1 MALLNSN
8 WAAVHTTAEWIEA
21 LGTGSALAQSDF
33 VSSAVEGARR
43 AADAACSIPHAAA
56 GRAETVREDPGHVRG
71 VLGFGPNR
79 NGRRALR
86 ISAAHQRGLCSDRN
100 EEL

>member
-33 VSSAVEGARR
+33 VSWAVEGARR
-43 AADAACSIPHAAA
+43 AADAA
-56 GRAETVREDPGHVRG
+56 
-71 VLGFGPNR
+71 
-79 NGRRALR
+79 
-86 ISAAHQRGLCSDRN
+86 
-100 EEL
+100 